1 MTAMNPE
8 TTRRFDDAV
17 TRMLSRA
24 EATAQA
30 ATRGFPHYAD
40 QNTGEWTLSP
50 DGHWT
55 GGFWGGLLALGAVTT
70 GEARYAELSDDIAR
84 RLTVRASSDTAFRGF
99 LFFYG
104 AGVARLTGKSAP
116 ARESALAGA
125 RGLAATFNHDAGVI
139 PLGAEAEEADAVG
152 QGAANIDAV
161 PGTVPLLAWAA
172 AELEQPEL
180 TEIARRHAERHI
192 EYCVRTDGSVCQSA
206 AFDERTGALLRRY
219 THKGLAD
226 DSTWARAQ
234 AWAMLGF
241 GQAARWVSPDFL
253 DTALT
258 VADWWLEHLPED
270 HIAPWDFDAEAPRD
284 TSATAIAAASLL
296 KLSVLAPDRTHYRER
311 ALAMVDALV
320 TRFLTPVG
328 KDDTRPAGI
337 LAGGCFDYRRDLA
350 TDNELVWGD
359 YFLMESLLVLRG
371 VIEPT
376 AL

>member
-1 MTAMNPE
+1 MTEMDAQ
-8 TTRRFDDAV
+8 TVRRFDDAV
-17 TRMLSRA
+17 ARMLSRA
-24 EATAQA
+24 EITERA
-30 ATRGFPHYAD
+30 ATRGFPHFAD

-55 GGFWGGLLALGAVTT
+55 GGFWGGLLALAAATT
-70 GEARYAELSDDIAR
+70 GEARHAELAGDVAR
-84 RLTVRASSDTAFRGF
+84 RLTVRASSKTAFRGF

-104 AGVARLTGKSAP
+104 AGVAHLIGQSAP

-125 RGLAATFNHDAGVI
+125 RGLAASFNHDAGVI
-139 PLGAEAEEADAVG
+139 PLGDEAEEADAVG
-152 QGAANIDAV
+152 EGAANIDAV

-172 AELEQPEL
+172 GELDQPEL
-180 TEIARRHAERHI
+180 AEIARRHAERHI
-192 EYCVRTDGSVCQSA
+192 EYCVRADGSVCQSA
-206 AFDERTGALLRRY
+206 AFDQSTGALVRRY

-241 GQAARWVSPDFL
+241 AQATHWVSRDFL

-258 VADWWLEHLPED
+258 VADWWLEHLPAD
-270 HIAPWDFDAEAPRD
+270 HVAPWDFDAGAPRD
-284 TSATAIAAASLL
+284 TSATAIAAAALL

-328 KDDTRPAGI
+328 EDDTRPAGI
-337 LAGGCFDYRRDLA
+337 LTSGCFDHRRGLA
-350 TDNELVWGD
+350 IDNELVWGD
-359 YFLMESLLVLRG
+359 YFLVECLLVLRG
-371 VIEPT
+371 VIRAT

>member
-1 MTAMNPE
+1 MTAINPE
-8 TTRRFDDAV
+8 TMRRFDDAV
-17 TRMLSRA
+17 ARMLFRA
-24 EATAQA
+24 EVTERA
-30 ATRGFPHYAD
+30 ATQGFPHYAD
-40 QNTGEWTLSP
+40 QNTGEWTLSL
-50 DGHWT
+50 DGNWT
-55 GGFWGGLLALGAVTT
+55 GGFWGGLLALGAATT
-70 GEARYAELSDDIAR
+70 GESRYAELVDDIAR
-84 RLTVRASSDTAFRGF
+84 RLTVRASSETAFRGF

-104 AGVARLTGKSAP
+104 AGVAHLTGKSAP
-116 ARESALAGA
+116 ARESALAGV
-125 RGLAATFNHDAGVI
+125 RGLAASFNHDVGVI
-139 PLGAEAEEADAVG
+139 PLGVEAEEADAVG

-172 AELEQPEL
+172 GELDQPQL

-206 AFDERTGALLRRY
+206 AFDEGTGALVRRY

-258 VADWWLEHLPED
+258 VADWWLKHLPED
-270 HIAPWDFDAEAPRD
+270 HIAPWDFDAKAPRD

-320 TRFLTPVG
+320 THFLTPVG
-328 KDDTRPAGI
+328 EGDTRPAGI
-337 LAGGCFDYRRDLA
+337 LTGGCFDYRRDLA

-371 VIEPT
+371 VIEAT